1 MVLLGLETKS
11 AALFPRFMDR
21 VIVTVFQTLLD
32 INFFACPQGK
42 KELVAVDSTEFD
54 DENGDLGDSEN
65 EETREESQG
74 SLQSD
79 LDSDEERQ
87 R

>member
-1 MVLLGLETKS
+1 MLYSVS
-11 AALFPRFMDR
+11 
-21 VIVTVFQTLLD
+21 TLLD

-54 DENGDLGDSEN
+54 DENGDLGESEN